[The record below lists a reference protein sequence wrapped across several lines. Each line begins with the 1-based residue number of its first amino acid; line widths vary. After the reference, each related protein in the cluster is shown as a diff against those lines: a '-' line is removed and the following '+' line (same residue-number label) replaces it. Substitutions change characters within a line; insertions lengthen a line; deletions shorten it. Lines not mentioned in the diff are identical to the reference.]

1 MSSRYTAPVPP
12 PTIRQVLSEYFET
25 RAATLEQ
32 REVSAYRRILFFL
45 ELCIN
50 NYGHRNL
57 PEDERALCERHY
69 REPGCERHFFEV
81 FGPEKLL
88 PELDFFAEIYVR
100 QNVYTSERIEEK
112 ASYVVDDLR
121 LWLVERGYVSHGE
134 VEASKALARE
144 RSKLGRRTRR
154 AARLLAQ
161 SAVRV
166 DPLFFADRDYIDT
179 DDHPITRI
187 GPGRFWLRVYRNTEP
202 EDIGPLLA
210 PEAARSHFVSG
221 GTSAVR
227 SRAYRDAGASSA
239 WTRSIQTSWQH
250 QRQGHWHE
258 TRMLARIGTELE
270 GGDK

>member
-1 MSSRYTAPVPP
+1 MSSRYTPPVLP
-12 PTIRQVLSEYFET
+12 PTIREVLSEYLDA
-25 RAATLEQ
+25 RATTLEP

-69 REPGCERHFFEV
+69 RAPGCELHFFEV
-81 FGPEKLL
+81 FGPQKLL

-112 ASYVVDDLR
+112 ASSVVDDLR
-121 LWLVERGYVSHGE
+121 LWLVERGYVSRGE

-144 RSKLGRRTRR
+144 RNKLGRRTRR

-187 GPGRFWLRVYRNTEP
+187 GPGRFWLRVYRSTEP

-210 PEAARSHFVSG
+210 PEAATNSLRVGWNLSCALARVQGRWRIVGVDEVYPNLAATSTSG
-221 GTSAVR
+221 
-227 SRAYRDAGASSA
+227 SRALACDADAG
-239 WTRSIQTSWQH
+239 
-250 QRQGHWHE
+250 
-258 TRMLARIGTELE
+258 
-270 GGDK
+270 

>member
-1 MSSRYTAPVPP
+1 MISRYTALPP
-12 PTIRQVLSEYFET
+12 PSTIREVLSEYLET
-25 RAATLEQ
+25 RAATHAP
-32 REVSAYRRILFFL
+32 REVSAYRRVLFFL

-57 PEDERALCERHY
+57 PEDERALCEKHSRA
-69 REPGCERHFFEV
+69 PDCERHFFEV

-100 QNVYTSERIEEK
+100 RNVFTSERIEKK

-121 LWLVERGYVSHGE
+121 RWLVERGYVTRGE
-134 VEASKALARE
+134 VEVSKALARE
-144 RSKLGRRTRR
+144 RNKLGPRARR

-187 GPGRFWLRVYRNTEP
+187 GPGRFWLRVYRNAEP

-210 PEAARSHFVSG
+210 PEAATKSLRVGWNLSC
-221 GTSAVR
+221 A
-227 SRAYRDAGASSA
+227 
-239 WTRSIQTSWQH
+239 
-250 QRQGHWHE
+250 
-258 TRMLARIGTELE
+258 LARVQGRWRIVGVDEVYPNLASTAVARD
-270 GGDK
+270 GADD

>member
-1 MSSRYTAPVPP
+1 MSSRCTAPVPP
-12 PTIRQVLSEYFET
+12 PTIQQALSEYLET

-32 REVSAYRRILFFL
+32 CEVSAYRRVLFFL

-57 PEDERALCERHY
+57 PEDERALCERQY
-69 REPGCERHFFEV
+69 RAPGCERHFFEV

-100 QNVYTSERIEEK
+100 RDVFTSERIEEK

-121 LWLVERGYVSHGE
+121 LWLVERGYVSRSE
-134 VEASKALARE
+134 VEASKALTRE
-144 RSKLGRRTRR
+144 RNKLGRRARA

-166 DPLFFADRDYIDT
+166 DPLFFTDRDYIDM

-187 GPGRFWLRVYRNTEP
+187 GPGRFWLRVYRNAEP

-210 PEAARSHFVSG
+210 PEAATKSLRVGWNLSCALARVQG
-221 GTSAVR
+221 RWRIVGVDEVYPNLATTSR
-227 SRAYRDAGASSA
+227 SRA
-239 WTRSIQTSWQH
+239 
-250 QRQGHWHE
+250 
-258 TRMLARIGTELE
+258 LARDGAD
-270 GGDK
+270 G